1 MVYGRRC
8 MILPLYRRPSKGSFR
23 RGWQGKAHGVARQAG
38 LYREAERRPIEWT
51 DEQGSQLLE
60 SGTVL
65 PLKASKRNGG
75 LAVSEEPWKAF
86 QVRHRSMELKRN
98 AVLKTAA
105 HLFVEHGYQKTSMS
119 LLSTRLKIT
128 KPALY
133 YYFRN
138 KEEIL
143 VACYRS
149 GIAAIESHLE
159 PLDREPGTALA
170 KLQVFVQGYATV
182 ILTHEFGRCVAMI
195 DDSELSAETRRGV
208 RDLKRRVDASIR
220 RLVTAGMVD
229 GSIAECNP
237 KLVSFA
243 IAGAINWA
251 GTWYEPGGELAAEEI
266 AEEFMQILTGGL
278 DVGPRAKKR

>member
-1 MVYGRRC
+1 MN
-8 MILPLYRRPSKGSFR
+8 
-23 RGWQGKAHGVARQAG
+23 
-38 LYREAERRPIEWT
+38 
-51 DEQGSQLLE
+51 
-60 SGTVL
+60 SGTVS
-65 PLKASKRNGG
+65 PLKAGERRKA
-75 LAVSEEPWKAF
+75 LPASEEPWKAF
-86 QVRHRSMELKRN
+86 QVRHRSMELKRD

-105 HLFVEHGYQKTSMS
+105 HLFVERGYQKTSMS

-149 GIAAIESHLE
+149 GIAAIESHLQ
-159 PLDREPGTALA
+159 PLDAGPGSAMTR
-170 KLQVFVQGYATV
+170 LQMFVQGYATV

-208 RDLKRRVDASIR
+208 RDLKRRVDVSIR
-220 RLVTAGMVD
+220 TLVTAGMAD
-229 GSIAECNP
+229 GSIAACNP

-251 GTWYEPGGELAAEEI
+251 GRWYKPGGELQPKEI
-266 AEEFMQILTGGL
+266 AEEFMRILTGGL
-278 DVGPRAKKR
+278 GAMHAAEKQ

>member
-1 MVYGRRC
+1 M
-8 MILPLYRRPSKGSFR
+8 K
-23 RGWQGKAHGVARQAG
+23 
-38 LYREAERRPIEWT
+38 
-51 DEQGSQLLE
+51 
-60 SGTVL
+60 SGTVSALKTSERKRAL
-65 PLKASKRNGG
+65 PA
-75 LAVSEEPWKAF
+75 SEEPWKAF
-86 QVRHRSMELKRN
+86 QVRHRSMELKRD

-105 HLFVEHGYQKTSMS
+105 HLFVERGYQKTSMS

-149 GIAAIESHLE
+149 GIAAIEIHLRPVDPE
-159 PLDREPGTALA
+159 MGTALA
-170 KLQVFVQGYATV
+170 RLQLFVQGYATV
-182 ILTHEFGRCVAMI
+182 I

-220 RLVTAGMVD
+220 ALVTAGMAD

-251 GTWYEPGGELAAEEI
+251 GTWYKPSGELQPKEI
-266 AEEFMQILTGGL
+266 AEEFLRILTGGL
-278 DVGPRAKKR
+278 AARNPAEKQ

>member
-1 MVYGRRC
+1 
-8 MILPLYRRPSKGSFR
+8 
-23 RGWQGKAHGVARQAG
+23 
-38 LYREAERRPIEWT
+38 
-51 DEQGSQLLE
+51 
-60 SGTVL
+60 
-65 PLKASKRNGG
+65 
-75 LAVSEEPWKAF
+75 
-86 QVRHRSMELKRN
+86 MELKRD

-105 HLFVEHGYQKTSMS
+105 YLFIEHGYQKTSMS

-133 YYFRN
+133 HYFRN

-149 GIAAIESHLE
+149 GIAAIESHLK
-159 PLDREPGTALA
+159 PLDCEPGTALA
-170 KLQVFVQGYATV
+170 RLQIFVQGYATV

-195 DDSELSAETRRGV
+195 DDSELSADTRRGV

-220 RLVTAGMVD
+220 ELVTAGMVD
-229 GSIAECNP
+229 GSITECSP

-251 GTWYEPGGELAAEEI
+251 GTWYKPGGELQPKQI
-266 AEEFMQILTGGL
+266 AVEFTRILTGGL
-278 DVGPRAKKR
+278 GARKRAKKR

>member
-1 MVYGRRC
+1 M
-8 MILPLYRRPSKGSFR
+8 KN
-23 RGWQGKAHGVARQAG
+23 
-38 LYREAERRPIEWT
+38 
-51 DEQGSQLLE
+51 
-60 SGTVL
+60 GTMS
-65 PLKASKRNGG
+65 PLKASERKRI
-75 LAVSEEPWKAF
+75 LPASEEPWKAF

-149 GIAAIESHLE
+149 GIAAIESHLR
-159 PLDREPGTALA
+159 PLDSGIGTALTR
-170 KLQVFVQGYATV
+170 LQLFVQGYATV

-195 DDSELSAETRRGV
+195 DDSELSAETRRGGARSEAEGGRLHSRAGDDGHGGWV
-208 RDLKRRVDASIR
+208 NHRVQSEARILRHRGRHQLGGHVVQARRRVAAKGDSRGVHADSHRRSGCPASR
-220 RLVTAGMVD
+220 GKAVNR
-229 GSIAECNP
+229 
-237 KLVSFA
+237 
-243 IAGAINWA
+243 
-251 GTWYEPGGELAAEEI
+251 
-266 AEEFMQILTGGL
+266 
-278 DVGPRAKKR
+278 GP

>member
-1 MVYGRRC
+1 M
-8 MILPLYRRPSKGSFR
+8 K
-23 RGWQGKAHGVARQAG
+23 
-38 LYREAERRPIEWT
+38 
-51 DEQGSQLLE
+51 
-60 SGTVL
+60 SGTASPLKLSERKKVL
-65 PLKASKRNGG
+65 PA
-75 LAVSEEPWKAF
+75 SEEPWKAF
-86 QVRHRSMELKRN
+86 QVRHRSMELKRD

-105 HLFVEHGYQKTSMS
+105 HLFVERGYQKTSMS

-149 GIAAIESHLE
+149 GIAAIESHLR
-159 PLDREPGTALA
+159 PLDAGIGSALT
-170 KLQVFVQGYATV
+170 KLQLFVQGYTTV
-182 ILTHEFGRCVAMI
+182 VLTHEFGRCVAMI

-208 RDLKRRVDASIR
+208 RDLKRRVDVSIR
-220 RLVTAGMVD
+220 TLVTEGMAD

-251 GTWYEPGGELAAEEI
+251 GTWYKPGGDLQPKEI
-266 AEEFMQILTGGL
+266 AEEFMRILTGGL
-278 DVGPRAKKR
+278 GALHPAEKQ

>member
-1 MVYGRRC
+1 M
-8 MILPLYRRPSKGSFR
+8 K
-23 RGWQGKAHGVARQAG
+23 
-38 LYREAERRPIEWT
+38 
-51 DEQGSQLLE
+51 
-60 SGTVL
+60 SGTVSAVKTSERKRAL
-65 PLKASKRNGG
+65 PA
-75 LAVSEEPWKAF
+75 SEEPWKAF
-86 QVRHRSMELKRN
+86 QVRHRSMELKRD

-105 HLFVEHGYQKTSMS
+105 HLFVERGYQKTSMS

-149 GIAAIESHLE
+149 GIAAIEIHLQPVDPE
-159 PLDREPGTALA
+159 MGTALA
-170 KLQVFVQGYATV
+170 RLQLFVQGYATV
-182 ILTHEFGRCVAMI
+182 ILTHDFGRCVAMI

-220 RLVTAGMVD
+220 ALATAGMAD

-251 GTWYEPGGELAAEEI
+251 GTWYKPGGEMQAKEI
-266 AEEFMQILTGGL
+266 AEEFMRILTGGL
-278 DVGPRAKKR
+278 GAPTLAEKQ

>member
-1 MVYGRRC
+1 M
-8 MILPLYRRPSKGSFR
+8 K
-23 RGWQGKAHGVARQAG
+23 
-38 LYREAERRPIEWT
+38 
-51 DEQGSQLLE
+51 
-60 SGTVL
+60 SGTL
-65 PLKASKRNGG
+65 TPLKAGERKRV
-75 LAVSEEPWKAF
+75 LPASEEPWKAF
-86 QVRHRSMELKRN
+86 QVRHRSMELKRD

-149 GIAAIESHLE
+149 GIAAIESHLQ
-159 PLDREPGTALA
+159 PLDAGIGSAMTR
-170 KLQVFVQGYATV
+170 LQLFVHGYATV

-195 DDSELSAETRRGV
+195 DDSELSAETRLGV
-208 RDLKRRVDASIR
+208 RDLKRSVDASIR
-220 RLVTAGMVD
+220 ALVTAGLAD
-229 GSIAECNP
+229 GSIAKCNP
-237 KLVSFA
+237 KLVAFA

-251 GTWYEPGGELAAEEI
+251 GTWYKPGGDLQPEEI
-266 AEEFMQILTGGL
+266 AEEFMHILTGGL
-278 DVGPRAKKR
+278 GVSNPAQTR

>member
-1 MVYGRRC
+1 MN
-8 MILPLYRRPSKGSFR
+8 
-23 RGWQGKAHGVARQAG
+23 
-38 LYREAERRPIEWT
+38 
-51 DEQGSQLLE
+51 
-60 SGTVL
+60 SGTVSPSKAGERKKAL
-65 PLKASKRNGG
+65 PA
-75 LAVSEEPWKAF
+75 SEEPWKAF
-86 QVRHRSMELKRN
+86 QVRHRSMELKRD

-105 HLFVEHGYQKTSMS
+105 HLFVERGYQKTSMS

-149 GIAAIESHLE
+149 GIAAIESHLQ
-159 PLDREPGTALA
+159 PLDAGPGSAMTR
-170 KLQVFVQGYATV
+170 LQMFVQGYATV

-208 RDLKRRVDASIR
+208 RDLKRRVDVSIR
-220 RLVTAGMVD
+220 TLVTAGMAD
-229 GSIAECNP
+229 GSIAACNP

-251 GTWYEPGGELAAEEI
+251 GRWYKPGGELQPKEI
-266 AEEFMQILTGGL
+266 AEEFMRILTGGL
-278 DVGPRAKKR
+278 GAMHAAEKQ